1 MRDAQGTLSSF
12 AGNLCRRRKE
22 FSFGGAKQGRF
33 FTIPGTGKV
42 AVCEGYATAASI
54 HMATG
59 WTTVVA
65 FDAGNLLP
73 AAQAW
78 REAHP
83 GDALV
88 ICGDDDRWKDKNAG
102 REAAE
107 ECARAMNTVA
117 CFLRSSIL
125 RANLPTGTIS
135 LRRWRGGSEAS
146 ASVRRARYPALP
158 ISARH

>member
-1 MRDAQGTLSSF
+1 MRDAQGTLSSLQEIYADGEKSF
-12 AGNLCRRRKE
+12 L
-22 FSFGGAKQGRF
+22 FGGAKQGRF

-83 GDALV
+83 GRRPCHL
-88 ICGDDDRWKDKNAG
+88 RG
-102 REAAE
+102 R
-107 ECARAMNTVA
+107 
-117 CFLRSSIL
+117 
-125 RANLPTGTIS
+125 
-135 LRRWRGGSEAS
+135 
-146 ASVRRARYPALP
+146 
-158 ISARH
+158 